1 MCVWQILK
9 RVEVFVNYTTQR
21 GSHSVLLLTVTR
33 SILVAGVVPRHNSAT
48 WWRTLTL
55 PLQSHHE
62 PFSSRSFASSCFV
75 FLSSL
80 MWRHNLVKGN
90 QKSHIS
96 SYNTKQWLPVRS
108 PFSSLCLDWVGD
120 NIDGWMEF
128 YSIFFFFF
136 QTACCGLSKTKWNFP
151 DTAH

>member
-1 MCVWQILK
+1 MNC
-9 RVEVFVNYTTQR
+9 TTPR

-80 MWRHNLVKGN
+80 MWRHNTWRKAMRRVTLAPTTRSNDFQCALHSLSYVWIGLV
-90 QKSHIS
+90 IA
-96 SYNTKQWLPVRS
+96 WM
-108 PFSSLCLDWVGD
+108 
-120 NIDGWMEF
+120 DGWNF
-128 YSIFFFFF
+128 ILFFFKPHVVVCPKPSG
-136 QTACCGLSKTKWNFP
+136 TRHCSLNLS
-151 DTAH
+151 